1 METIT
6 LDFKNYEQIS
16 LCCCDEISEPIK
28 KKWLQNHMQDGVVYR
43 RSAEDAS
50 FMEYMPGEDAWCP
63 VEAPQVMFIHFF
75 HVDQNAKAAK
85 TLMRIV
91 ASKAAKDWQQWYP
104 NLPVRYCRKR
114 NSCILLGS
122 NPAINGGS
130 INSIICRWK
139 KMQNHLAS

>member
-50 FMEYMPGEDAWCP
+50 FMEYMPGKTHGALWKPRKSCL
-63 VEAPQVMFIHFF
+63 FISSMWI
-75 HVDQNAKAAK
+75 K
-85 TLMRIV
+85 TR
-91 ASKAAKDWQQWYP
+91 K
-104 NLPVRYCRKR
+104 LPR
-114 NSCILLGS
+114 LL
-122 NPAINGGS
+122 
-130 INSIICRWK
+130 
-139 KMQNHLAS
+139 